1 MGTRVKLVLGAV
13 WAVLGIAVLF
23 SSAHAGTPP
32 LATVRTYGG
41 TQGDSGIAAF
51 SSTGGSMKVI
61 ASSREYGVGDNL
73 TCLLSLDPGGGMTTA
88 AAFGAAGY
96 AGPQVVRQ
104 IPDGYIMAGVF
115 QNPPVLETPDTV
127 LMKVDANGVL
137 QWQHAYG
144 TGGYD
149 GLSDVRFTSDGGY
162 VAAGDASQVPV
173 ESGVISRILL
183 LKVDALGNQQWLQL
197 LGDDTSSSASSV
209 LELAGGGYLL
219 LTSAISDGKI
229 VASLLTTDAEG
240 NAVDQR
246 RYGAPVHIVGRSMVA
261 VDDGVVIC
269 GAAYANISRPF
280 DAFLMKVDAGGNLVW
295 YRQFGAA
302 EFYEDALCLAQDRDG
317 GFALAGTTDG
327 TTAGN
332 VDAYLV
338 KTDADGVLQWATH
351 YGTSGRDVPKSVVVA
366 PDGSYLITGYAV
378 VQESPT
384 TDYDILVIKTVAPQ
398 VQFLRADSNVDGE
411 VDLSDAVNTLT
422 HLFLGG
428 KPLACQ
434 DAADAN
440 DSGELDISDAIYTL
454 GYLFLGSSPDPPEPY
469 PLYGGDPTN
478 DTLGCDRY
486 PPSSR

>member
-23 SSAHAGTPP
+23 SSAYAGTPP

-41 TQGDSGIAAF
+41 TQMDRGIAAF
-51 SSTGGSMKVI
+51 SSTGGSMNVVVF
-61 ASSREYGVGDNL
+61 SREYGVGDNL
-73 TCLLSLDPGGGMTTA
+73 NCLLSLDPGGGMTTA
-88 AAFGAAGY
+88 TAFGGEGY
-96 AGPQVVRQ
+96 EGPQVVRQ
-104 IPDGYIMAGVF
+104 TTDGFIMAGVF
-115 QNPPVLETPDTV
+115 RNPPALEVPDAV
-127 LMKVDANGVL
+127 LMKVSANGVL
-137 QWQHAYG
+137 QWQYAYG

-149 GLSDVRFTSDGGY
+149 GLFDVRATSDGGFIG
-162 VAAGDASQVPV
+162 VGSGSQIPDEV
-173 ESGVISRILL
+173 GTIDRILL
-183 LKVDALGNQQWLQL
+183 LKVDANGELQWLKL
-197 LGDDTSSSASSV
+197 LGDSAISGASSV
-209 LELAGGGYLL
+209 LELASGGYLL
-219 LTSAISDGKI
+219 LSGAVNDGKVEVVLI
-229 VASLLTTDAEG
+229 TTDADG
-240 NAVDQR
+240 NTVGQR
-246 RYGAPVHIVGRSMVA
+246 SYGAPVHLSGRSMVA

-269 GAAYANISRPF
+269 GAAYENISRPF
-280 DAFLMKVDAGGNLVW
+280 DAFLMKVDAAGEPAW
-295 YRQFGAA
+295 YRQFGLP
-302 EFYEDALCLAQDRDG
+302 EFFEDASYLAQDRDG
-317 GFALAGTTDG
+317 GFLLAGTTDG

-332 VDAYLV
+332 VDVYLV
-338 KTDADGVLQWATH
+338 KTDAAGILQWETH
-351 YGTSGRDVPKSVVVA
+351 YGTSVRDVPTFLGVA

-384 TDYDILVIKTVAPQ
+384 TDYDILVIKTVPPQ
-398 VQFLRADSNVDGE
+398 VLFLRADSNVDGE

-428 KPLACQ
+428 APLACP